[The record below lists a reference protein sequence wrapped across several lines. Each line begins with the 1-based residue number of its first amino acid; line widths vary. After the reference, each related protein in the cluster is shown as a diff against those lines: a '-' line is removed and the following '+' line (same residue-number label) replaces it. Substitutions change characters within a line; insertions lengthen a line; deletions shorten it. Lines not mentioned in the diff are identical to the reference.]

1 MICGKKMAFLYTKN
15 WEGPVKHWEV
25 DVTRSK

>member
-1 MICGKKMAFLYTKN
+1 MIRDKKMAFRYTRKGQ
-15 WEGPVKHWEV
+15 GPVKHWEV

>member
-1 MICGKKMAFLYTKN
+1 MIRDKKMAFRYTQN
-15 WEGPVKHWEV
+15 GQGPFKHWEG